1 MTIINIQES
10 SNPTKYLVITQQK
23 DPETLITTRVLIT
36 DNANNKIDVIEIGRG
51 PVGPEGPMGPQ
62 GPPGQNAIS
71 FSLLPV
77 SSGGTNNTSFT
88 SNKIIY
94 YDGSKLSST
103 NYSVDDLLNNANAI
117 TGIIEGS
124 GIYKTVNGSNATI
137 GARLGDGLTTDG
149 SNHIVVDDTIARKY
163 ELSLGSI
170 SGILP
175 INKGGTN
182 NSLFNVNRLVYYNG
196 SQLASF
202 PLDTGRIVTS
212 GSTISV
218 IAGSGLVGGG
228 SLNIPNGSVVINI
241 GNSQDIIVSDSF
253 IELSNTGTPGWYT
266 KVLTDAKGR
275 VISGLSITSGD
286 ITNALGYVPWYP
298 GNDGSGSFLDADL
311 LDGRESSYYL
321 NFANLT
327 GSIQTNILPD
337 VIVPGTFTKVTTNSK
352 GLVINGTGL
361 NFSDV
366 TTALNYIPF
375 STSGGTIYGDVE
387 TIGNFYVQNGN
398 VVFEDNLPLF
408 SYDNAGMLPTD
419 PRGFSF
425 EYGSAVKKTG
435 ILAYFPADQQLKL
448 IVDIISA
455 GGNDI
460 DGGDGGNN
468 FNGDIDGGDASS
480 IYVLGNIVGEEAIV
494 LLEHIAD
501 QKYVNLTQTQSISGI
516 KTFHDAVNV
525 YNYLTILQGAGYGG
539 PPLFIGSNS
548 GLVTSLNSDY
558 LDDQHGSFYRNAIN
572 LTGTLDYNN
581 TTVTNLSGTANYV
594 PKFNNLTNN
603 PSRTID
609 NSLIYQ
615 SGQVMAIDNGSM
627 SIGSNLIHQSKT
639 LTVGINNSTSGQFGA
654 AVGSGAYTWLDNQ
667 ISIGAF
673 VELSGASQ
681 LGRGQTST
689 TAIGYY
695 GDTGG
700 SYQTL
705 KPIIQI
711 PNNKTVLYN
720 IDLLFSKFGSSGLA
734 AISFQSGLIK
744 NINNNCFVI
753 TSGNKSELYNNSQLR
768 QYIYTADNDLYSLSE
783 NQLLSVT
790 EAPMKHTSGSIE
802 FLDPLYKIR
811 IDPSFQNGTFNKL
824 ANGDIA
830 VYLNEP
836 ITSGQYST
844 NGNSKDILVQSYD
857 HGCVTGCMVSLVPLS
872 GTNILPITGM
882 YRVTSIPNNH
892 SYVVNDISWSGHYYN
907 GIINIS
913 NNSVS
918 NIDSL
923 GNFTFSGSFSNNSST
938 ITNCSPSPLGRVFSG
953 MPLTIPVGF
962 NTNPIVTGVTNTSI
976 FLNTAYSG
984 SFLDM
989 FFTTSGYSV
998 FKLSQSN
1005 QIFFEG
1011 GEYAQV
1017 VARTGSVDTT
1027 SSGIRIYTSGFT
1039 GSSYVSPVNIY
1050 SLFASTGLLYT
1061 TEKRNY
1067 DATYQRSSASFNT
1080 YQLIY
1085 EQNPSSNNT
1094 GYITFVAGT
1103 QITGYA
1109 PNYNPYFKFLTA
1121 TNQFSGI
1128 LTSGSNIITN
1138 CVPSQLGKL
1147 VAGMLL
1153 NSNISGFPTTGNI
1166 ISVSPTGNFIAL
1178 NTAFTGAT
1186 TSGYIVYSGYIP
1198 NNNYEILATGLSGLT
1213 VKTVYSF
1220 PETGVYLSGY
1230 AIMYNGTGISDI
1242 SLQTTSAC
1250 NLQAGTSGYL
1260 RFTSINTGLKPVD
1273 DTYRINSTSVGSF
1286 SIKNY
1291 HLMPDSGIS
1300 ATGLAKF
1307 NLNKDHGYLPPAS
1320 LQNVVQDI
1328 PLSFKMSNTYVVQSG
1343 SGLPSYSSSELLYRN
1358 PESGL
1363 YEIKAVTGYTIL
1375 IDDFNRNLVTE
1386 NSEQLLLDTYT
1397 SGSYTVQSLLDK
1409 QISIKYSH
1417 KYFNQND
1424 SVYLSFFGN
1433 DAQYNQN
1440 FRITGIRDSGTYGFY
1455 DLRAISGSLTGSQSL
1470 STSGTVQLLAHSSG
1484 TVDRYYNLIYLN
1496 YAGDAF
1502 EYWKRDSLGKYVN
1515 PPRTGYFVVYDS
1527 PSLCYSGNLCIH
1539 ISGINDITNIQP
1551 KQSFY
1556 FDFIDGNSSLDGY
1569 YSVNDKISP
1578 SVLSLSIPYNSNFI
1592 NNSGLV
1598 HIIDSTEN
1606 IKTNKN
1612 PNQNNIFYK
1621 SALSSITPSQFF
1633 IGNLNKFNSS
1643 NNKWKHGL
1651 ILQQNLQPQRIE
1663 TSLTIT
1669 GKNNY
1674 KSADT
1679 DLIILSEKPLGAQIQ
1694 YSFDKINFYDAESGI
1709 IDTYTNQPLYLK
1721 IFVSGGAGKWSDT
1734 IDEACPRIN
1743 VLGVESY
1750 NIFTPDRTFNNTTQ
1764 NWEIVVS
1771 IASNT
1776 KVVSN
1781 KSIEIVISDISE
1793 RIIKNITINRKQKIS
1808 ATTIQNVKHGYANDT
1823 QNWYML
1829 LESYGGNLSPSNQP
1843 LVQVV
1848 SGFPNNLGVQV
1859 SVDYLNYP
1867 SGWWG
1872 ISLQG
1877 LPSATAQTFYP
1888 VISITETSDPTDTIY
1903 VTGTL
1908 YITTQDQVYNLT
1920 PRTLSN
1926 NINIQYTNAVVDDF
1940 GFIVPVF
1947 TNTDAN
1953 FSVNFNNTD
1962 GLTLGTPSVE
1972 YRPNLKA
1979 FAYRVNI
1986 SGNAGF
1992 YEPSFTISVDQPS
2005 GLTNGVTFT
2014 KSTGINVSIYNP
2026 IYLNLTEYTQPIVF
2040 QEDTPWSFSFYVQ
2053 DGGVAF
2059 RDSVQ
2064 PSVYIGKT
2072 PNIGTYNSFPL
2083 EYTIGKQ
2090 YDSVNSRWVISLT
2103 GLPDQFGNFV
2113 SSTGLYNLSIYIED
2127 YTSSNSNTM
2136 QIQINPT
2143 TEMFMQTY
2151 SYATPNNGFEF
2162 AVDVDAPQTNNP
2174 PQITFPAPLKD
2185 SLINTSVKYSKYDPN
2200 LAIWQYYYSGQPITE
2215 KWDARLQLS
2224 DNNLYVQTKGI
2235 LNDKI
2240 YVAGKVETIETENSF
2255 AVFTPL
2261 QIINVNQQYNFNEGS
2276 AWQLEFS
2283 TIGGLENPLYP
2294 PKITMNGFPPASP
2307 CSGYDPTSQNQP
2319 VCFTERSWNNNLK
2332 RWTFKFNGVPLCISN
2347 VQFNINI
2354 NATDI
2359 IGEQTYGSA
2368 NKSTIFI
2375 YEPIGAHPAPS
2386 APDAFESNL
2395 FPQCLSYSDS
2405 STYKINT
2412 REICPSPTG
2421 ITGLITWGSLPPGL
2435 SFTDSRY
2442 GQYQSPWSDL
2452 TGGTVTIQG
2461 NPTTFA
2467 NGGDYNEIFNIAVV
2481 DARGKSGV
2489 LQNIKFKDASVPI
2502 LPSPTEIT
2510 IYFSG
2515 LDYVYS
2521 PTLQAG
2527 QSVIIGGDHI
2537 QDRSQDML
2545 RPPASN
2551 ISMQCLSRLPHN
2563 QCVYSTGWYFIYDSN
2578 TIRLSG
2584 YGTSLSLPAIK
2595 KINNGDRVYLQFDE
2609 QINSSF
2615 NKEYISSRSDN
2626 DTIFINAPS
2635 HGISSSTSGQVG
2647 ILKTQDN
2654 IKSLNIS
2661 QAGYAGNPPTSPTA
2675 GTITGIMGDGRYT
2688 VRNGLRGFQGRF
2700 KPAFSG
2706 SPISGI
2712 YSNNFTH
2719 HSSMG
2724 ISGVPGIDN
2733 NVYTIDFINCYETG
2747 YLRVSGVILPN
2758 PILEITDPPP
2768 AETPF
2773 AFDSQAYA
2781 FSARIAYGNELT
2793 RNSGI
2798 NQRSGRSIK
2807 TYIYSPQVTGYNA
2820 SLPDSSTAQQQGG
2833 TSFATISYSSPV
2845 LTSGLVFGMRIR
2857 HDSPDVFPTYDKYA
2871 IPSLYNEYYWVQ
2883 RAGSTGAPIT
2893 ETTFPPHVPVYS
2905 GDLVF
2910 ISGTSVSSRLDV
2922 VGGFIPTGQWIFEN
2936 YLHNMSGFIQT
2947 TIGNSVITGIYEKQF
2962 SSGVAKITVS
2972 NNPLKSGDIIRI
2984 RAYSSSPNVPVP
2996 FNHTGIKINEISG
3009 NDFYVSGGI
3018 PTNITM
3024 GGKVDIYYAGQLSS
3038 GTSPFQV
3045 RIDHGSGQSGAYK
3058 ANKTIDAI
3066 SLDNSQISTQN
3077 YLMPRNVRLNIVSG
3091 TSEYSYAGI
3100 DAMILSGT
3108 FTNSSP
3114 TITNCSVN
3122 PEFILKSGYNL
3133 YANIAGLPNPAT
3145 IASVTSNTIT
3155 LTSNFTGTTTNN
3167 VEIIHS
3173 GDNTTGYYTSLLS
3186 NLSGISEIREHI
3198 YNTGNKFDLNFG
3210 SVLYNGSPGYTYSS
3224 ITGSTNNLNGRYL
3237 YKVITAENTGL
3248 PSITTS
3254 GWNNKKF
3261 STSYD
3266 LICAQPLSIVADPSI
3281 FNAIN
3286 IDNNVWT
3293 LQFHVSGGFI
3303 PKNNSNLTLE
3313 IDGYIHTFTTGVT
3326 FVSDSGALVNITANS
3341 AINWSGYFTDNS
3353 PSQLKIFDKLGSDT
3367 RSLTAD
3373 FGV

>member
-1 MTIINIQES
+1 MTTINIQES

-36 DNANNKIDVIEIGRG
+36 DNANNRIDVIEIGRG

-62 GPPGQNAIS
+62 GPAGQNAIS
-71 FSLLPV
+71 FSVLPV
-77 SSGGTNNTSFT
+77 SSGGTNNTTFV

-94 YDGSKLSST
+94 YDGSKLSSS
-103 NYSVDDLLNNANAI
+103 NYSVDDLLNNTNAI
-117 TGIIEGS
+117 TGIVEGS
-124 GIYKTVNGSNATI
+124 GIYKTVNGSNVTI
-137 GARLGDGLTTDG
+137 GARLGDGLSVDG
-149 SNHIVVDDTIARKY
+149 SNHIIVDDTIARKY

-182 NSLFNVNRLVYYNG
+182 NSLFNTNRLVYYNG
-196 SQLASF
+196 NQLTSF
-202 PLDTGRIVTS
+202 PLETGRIVTS

-241 GNSQDIIVSDSF
+241 GDSQDIVVSDSF

-266 KVLTDAKGR
+266 KVLTDSKGR
-275 VISGLSITSGD
+275 VVSGLSITSGD
-286 ITNALGYVPWYP
+286 ITDALGYIPWHP
-298 GNDGSGSFLDADL
+298 NNDGSGSLLDADL
-311 LDGRESSYYL
+311 LDGRDGSYYL
-321 NFANLT
+321 NFGNLT
-327 GSIQTNILPD
+327 GSIQTDILPNI
-337 VIVPGTFTKVTTNSK
+337 IVPGTFTKVTTNSK

-408 SYDNAGMLPTD
+408 SYDNTSMLPSS

-425 EYGSAVKKTG
+425 EYGSVVRKTG
-435 ILAYFPADQQLKL
+435 LLAYFPADQQLKL
-448 IVDIISA
+448 IVDIMSE
-455 GGNDI
+455 GDNDI
-460 DGGDGGNN
+460 DGGDGQNN
-468 FNGDIDGGDASS
+468 FNGDIDGGNASS
-480 IYVLGNIVGEEAIV
+480 IYVLGSIVGEEAIV

-501 QKYVNLTQTQSISGI
+501 QKYVNLTQTQSISGT
-516 KTFHDAVNV
+516 KTFHDAINV
-525 YNYLTILQGAGYGG
+525 YNYLSILQGVGYGG
-539 PPLFIGSNS
+539 PPLFIGGNS

-558 LDDQHGSFYRNAIN
+558 LDGEHGTFYRNAIN

-581 TTVTNLSGTANYV
+581 TTVTNLSGTPNYV

-615 SGQVMAIDNGSM
+615 SGQIMVIDNGAM
-627 SIGSNLIHQSKT
+627 SIGSNLTHQPKT
-639 LTVGINNSTSGQFGA
+639 LSVGINNSTSGRFGA

-673 VELSGASQ
+673 VELSGSNQ

-734 AISFQSGLIK
+734 AISVQSGLIK

-753 TSGNKSELYNNSQLR
+753 TSGYKSELYNNSQLR
-768 QYIYTADNDLYSLSE
+768 QYIYTADNDLYDISD

-790 EAPMKHTSGSIE
+790 DTPIKHTSGSIE
-802 FLDPLYKIR
+802 YLDTLYKIR

-824 ANGDIA
+824 FNGDI
-830 VYLNEP
+830 VIYLNEP
-836 ITSGQYST
+836 VTSGRYST
-844 NGNSKDILVQSYD
+844 NGNSKNILIRSYE
-857 HGCVTGCMVSLVPLS
+857 HGCVTGCAVSLVPLS
-872 GTNILPITGM
+872 GTNILPPTGM
-882 YRVTSIPNNH
+882 YTVSSIPDSH
-892 SYVVNDISWSGHYYN
+892 SFIVNDISWTGHYNN
-907 GIINIS
+907 GIINIH
-913 NNSVS
+913 NN
-918 NIDSL
+918 NISAMDAI
-923 GNFTFSGSFSNNSST
+923 GNISFSGYFTNTYST
-938 ITNCSPSPLGRVFSG
+938 ITNCSPSPLGKVFSG
-953 MPLTIPVGF
+953 MVLSVPMGF
-962 NTNPIVTGVTNTSI
+962 SSNPIVTGVTSSTI
-976 FLNTAYSG
+976 LLNTPFSG
-984 SFLDM
+984 SSSNLLFS
-989 FFTTSGYSV
+989 TANYSI
-998 FKLSQSN
+998 FKLSQCN

-1011 GEYAQV
+1011 DQYAQT
-1017 VARTGSVDTT
+1017 VARTGSVETT
-1027 SSGIRIYTSGFT
+1027 ASGIRIYTSGFT

-1050 SLFASTGLLYT
+1050 SLFSSTGLLYT

-1067 DATYQRSSASFNT
+1067 DVTYQRSLASFNT
-1080 YQLIY
+1080 YQLFY
-1085 EQNPSSNNT
+1085 EQYPSINNT
-1094 GYITFVAGT
+1094 GYISLIGNNT
-1103 QITGYA
+1103 ISGYA
-1109 PNYNPYFKFLTA
+1109 PNYNPYIKFLTA

-1128 LTSGSNIITN
+1128 LTSGSNIITD
-1138 CVPSQLGKL
+1138 CVPSQSGKMF
-1147 VAGMLL
+1147 AGMIL
-1153 NSNISGFPTTGNI
+1153 NTNISGFPSTGNA
-1166 ISVSPTGNFIAL
+1166 ISVSPTGNFIEL
-1178 NTAFTGAT
+1178 NTAFSGSTTG
-1186 TSGYIVYSGYIP
+1186 GIVIYSGYIP
-1198 NNNYEILATGLSGLT
+1198 NNNYEILSTGVSGLS
-1213 VKTVYSF
+1213 VKTVYVL
-1220 PETGVYLSGY
+1220 PDTGIYLSGY

-1242 SLQTTSAC
+1242 SLQTTTTC
-1250 NLQAGTSGYL
+1250 NLQEGTSGYL
-1260 RFTSINTGLKPVD
+1260 RFTSVNTGLQPIN
-1273 DTYRINSTSVGSF
+1273 DTYRINSTSMGSF

-1291 HLMPDSGIS
+1291 HLMPDSGIA
-1300 ATGLAKF
+1300 ATGFAKL
-1307 NLNKDHGYLPPAS
+1307 NLNKDHGYLNP
-1320 LQNVVQDI
+1320 LQYLVQDV
-1328 PLSFKMSNTYVVQSG
+1328 PLSFKMSDTYIVQSG
-1343 SGLPSYSSSELLYRN
+1343 TGLPAYTGNELLYRN

-1375 IDDFNRNLVTE
+1375 VSDYSRNLVTE
-1386 NSEQLLLDTYT
+1386 NGKQLILDTYT
-1397 SGSYTVQSLLDK
+1397 SGYYTVQSLQDK

-1424 SVYLSFFGN
+1424 SIYLSFPSN

-1440 FRITGIRDSGTYGFY
+1440 FRITGIRDSGTYGYY

-1470 STSGTVQLLAHSSG
+1470 STSGNVLMLGHCSG
-1484 TVDRYYNLIYLN
+1484 TVDRYYNLVYMN

-1502 EYWKRDSLGKYVN
+1502 EYWKRDSLGKYVD

-1539 ISGINDITNIQP
+1539 ITGINDITNIQP
-1551 KQSFY
+1551 NQSFY
-1556 FDFIDGNSSLDGY
+1556 FDFIDGHSSLDGY
-1569 YSVNDKISP
+1569 YSVNDKINP
-1578 SVLSLSIPYNSNFI
+1578 SVLSLSIPYNTNFL

-1598 HIIDSTEN
+1598 HIINSTEN

-1612 PNQNNIFYK
+1612 PNQNNIFNK
-1621 SALSSITPSQFF
+1621 SSLSATPSQYV
-1633 IGNLNKFNSS
+1633 IGTLNKFNNY
-1643 NNKWKHGL
+1643 NNKWKHAF
-1651 ILQQNLQPQRIE
+1651 ILQPNLQPQRIE
-1663 TSLTIT
+1663 ASLTAT

-1674 KSADT
+1674 KTGNT
-1679 DLIILSEKPLGAQIQ
+1679 DLIILSENPLSAQIQ
-1694 YSFDKINFYDAESGI
+1694 YSLDKNNFYDAESGVI
-1709 IDTYTNQPLYLK
+1709 ETYTNQPLYLK
-1721 IFVSGGAGKWSDT
+1721 VLVSGGAGKWSNT

-1750 NIFTPDRTFNNTTQ
+1750 NIFALDRTFNNTTQ
-1764 NWEIVVS
+1764 QWEIIVS
-1771 IASNT
+1771 ISSNSKT
-1776 KVVSN
+1776 ISN
-1781 KSIEIVISDISE
+1781 KSIEIIVSDISE
-1793 RIIKNITINRKQKIS
+1793 RIIKSITINRKQKLL
-1808 ATTIQNVKHGYANDT
+1808 ATSIQNVKYGYANDT

-1829 LESYGGNLSPSNQP
+1829 LEAYGGNLSPSNQP
-1843 LVQVV
+1843 LVQVI

-1859 SVDYLNYP
+1859 SLDYLNYP

-1877 LPSATAQTFYP
+1877 LPSVTEQTFHP
-1888 VISITETSDPTDTIY
+1888 VISITETSDPTETIY

-1908 YITTQDQVYNLT
+1908 YVTTTDQVYNLST
-1920 PRTLSN
+1920 RTLSD
-1926 NINIQYTNAVVDDF
+1926 NINIPYTNANVDDF
-1940 GFIVPVF
+1940 GFMVPVF
-1947 TNTDAN
+1947 TNIDAN

-1972 YRPNLKA
+1972 YRPNLKC

-1986 SGNAGF
+1986 SGDAGF
-1992 YEPSFTISVDQPS
+1992 YEPTFTVSVDQPS
-2005 GLTNGVTFT
+2005 GLTEGVTFT
-2014 KSTGINVSIYNP
+2014 KSTGIDISIYNP
-2026 IYLNLTEYTQPIVF
+2026 IYLNLSEYTQPISF
-2040 QEDTPWSFSFYVQ
+2040 QEDTPWYFTFYVQ

-2059 RDSVQ
+2059 RDNVQ
-2064 PSVYIGKT
+2064 PSVYMGKT
-2072 PNIGTYNSFPL
+2072 PNIGTYNTFPL
-2083 EYTIGKQ
+2083 EYNIAKY
-2090 YDSVNSRWVISLT
+2090 YDSPNSRWIISVT
-2103 GLPDQFGNFV
+2103 GTPDQFGNLV

-2136 QIQINPT
+2136 QIQINPIT
-2143 TEMFMQTY
+2143 DIFMQTY
-2151 SYATPNNGFEF
+2151 SYSTPNNGFEF
-2162 AVDVDAPQTNNP
+2162 AVDIDAPQSGSP
-2174 PQITFPAPLKD
+2174 PQLTFPASLKD
-2185 SLINTSVKYSKYDPN
+2185 SLIIPSLKYSKYDPN
-2200 LAIWQYYYSGQPITE
+2200 LSVWEYYYSGQPITE

-2224 DNNLYVQTKGI
+2224 DNNLYIQTKGI

-2255 AVFTPL
+2255 SVFTPL
-2261 QIINVNQQYNFNEGS
+2261 QIINVNEEYSFNEGS

-2294 PKITMNGFPPASP
+2294 PRITMNGFPPASP
-2307 CSGYDPTSQNQP
+2307 CSGYDPAAQNQP
-2319 VCFTERSWNNNLK
+2319 ICFTERTWNNNLK
-2332 RWTFKFNGVPLCISN
+2332 RWTYIFQGIPLCISN
-2347 VQFNINI
+2347 VQFNISI
-2354 NATDI
+2354 NATDV
-2359 IGEQTYGSA
+2359 IGEQTYGTA
-2368 NKSTIFI
+2368 NKNTVFI
-2375 YEPIGAHPAPS
+2375 YDPIADHPAPS

-2395 FPQCLSYSDS
+2395 FPQCLYYTDS
-2405 STYKINT
+2405 NTYKINT
-2412 REICPSPTG
+2412 RQICPFPTG

-2435 SFTDSRY
+2435 SFNDSRY

-2467 NGGDYNEIFNIAVV
+2467 NGGNYNEVFNIAVV

-2489 LQNIKFKDASVPI
+2489 LQNITFKDASVAI
-2502 LPSPTEIT
+2502 KPSPTEIT

-2515 LDYVYS
+2515 LDYAYS

-2527 QSVIIGGDHI
+2527 QSVIIGGEHI
-2537 QDRSQDML
+2537 QNKTQDII

-2551 ISMQCLSRLPHN
+2551 ISMQCLSKLPHN
-2563 QCVYSTGWYFIYDSN
+2563 ECVYSTGWYFISDTN

-2584 YGTSLSLPAIK
+2584 YGTSLSLAAVK
-2595 KINNGDRVYLQFDE
+2595 RINNGDRVYLEFDE

-2615 NKEYISSRSDN
+2615 DKEYISSRSDN
-2626 DTIFINAPS
+2626 DTIFINIPS
-2635 HGISSSTSGQVG
+2635 HGISSSISGQVG

-2654 IKSLNIS
+2654 IKSLPIGE
-2661 QAGYAGNPPTSPTA
+2661 AGYVGNPPTAPTA

-2688 VRNGLRGFQGRF
+2688 VRNGVRGFQGRF

-2706 SPISGI
+2706 SPVSGI
-2712 YSNNFTH
+2712 YPSNFTH
-2719 HSSMG
+2719 HSSMLV
-2724 ISGVPGIDN
+2724 SGVPGVDN
-2733 NVYTIDFINCYETG
+2733 NIYTIDFINCYETG

-2798 NQRSGRSIK
+2798 NQRSNKTIR
-2807 TYIYSPQVTGYNA
+2807 TYIYSPQVTGYNT
-2820 SLPDSSTAQQQGG
+2820 SLSEATTSSQPGG
-2833 TSFATISYSSPV
+2833 ASFATISYSSPV

-2857 HDSPDVFPTYDKYA
+2857 HDSIDVFPTYDKYA
-2871 IPSLYNEYYWVQ
+2871 IPSLTNEYFWVQ
-2883 RAGSTGAPIT
+2883 RAGSTGAAIT
-2893 ETTFPPHVPVYS
+2893 ESTFPPHVPVYS

-2910 ISGTSVSSRLDV
+2910 ISGVEASSRIDM
-2922 VGGFIPTGQWIFEN
+2922 VGGFIPTGQWNFEN
-2936 YLHNMSGFIQT
+2936 YMHSASGFIQT
-2947 TIGNSVITGIYEKQF
+2947 TIGNSVITGLYDKSF
-2962 SSGVAKITVS
+2962 SSGIVKISVNNNPLRTGDVIRIKAYS
-2972 NNPLKSGDIIRI
+2972 NNPQV
-2984 RAYSSSPNVPVP
+2984 AVP
-2996 FNHTGIKINEISG
+2996 FNQTGIKINEING
-3009 NDFYVSGGI
+3009 NDFYISGGI
-3018 PTNITM
+3018 PINITM
-3024 GGKVDIYYAGQLSS
+3024 AGKVDIYYAGQLSS
-3038 GTSPFQV
+3038 GISPFQV
-3045 RIDHGSGQSGAYK
+3045 RIDHGSGQSGAYRI
-3058 ANKTIDAI
+3058 NKTIDAI
-3066 SLDNSQISTQN
+3066 SLDNTQISTQN

-3091 TSEYSYAGI
+3091 TTEYSYAGI
-3100 DAMILSGT
+3100 DALVLSGT
-3108 FTNSSP
+3108 FTNGSP

-3145 IASVTSNTIT
+3145 VSSVTNNSIT
-3155 LTSNFTGTTTNN
+3155 LTSNFTGTTTSN
-3167 VEIIHS
+3167 VEVIHS
-3173 GDNTTGYYTSLLS
+3173 GDNTTGYYTALLS
-3186 NLSGISEIREHI
+3186 NFSGICEVREHV
-3198 YNTGNKFDLNFG
+3198 YNTGNNFDLRFG
-3210 SVLYNGSPGYTYSS
+3210 PVVYNGNPGYTYSS
-3224 ITGSTNNLNGRYL
+3224 VTGYSNNLNGKYL

-3261 STSYD
+3261 STTYNALCS
-3266 LICAQPLSIVADPSI
+3266 QPLSIVADPSI

-3313 IDGYIHTFTTGVT
+3313 IDNYIHTFTTGVT
-3326 FVSDSGALVNITANS
+3326 FISESGALINITANS

-3353 PSQLKIFDKLGSDT
+3353 PSQLKIFDKLSSDT

-3373 FGV
+3373 FGA